1 MRAVV
6 WIIESRW
13 EDCVDAV
20 PADADDVTLV
30 HVAPGDVEA
39 LMRGPRLGHHR
50 PPPPEFDPHAVTGEA
65 AEELLAEAAERLGR
79 PARAEAR
86 SGRPEDEVIAACAGA
101 DLLVLARDGEPHPG
115 PKSLSPPTRFVVD
128 HATCAVLLV

>member
-6 WIIESRW
+6 WINESRW

-20 PADADDVTLV
+20 PDAADVTFL
-30 HVAPGDVEA
+30 HVTPGDVEA
-39 LMRGPRLGHHR
+39 LMHGHRLGHHR
-50 PPPPEFDPHAVTGEA
+50 APPPPGPDPHAVAGEA
-65 AEELLAEAAERLGR
+65 AEALLADAAARLGR
-79 PARAEAR
+79 PARTEAR
-86 SGRPEDEVIAACAGA
+86 SGRAEDEVIAAAEGA